1 MNKRSIISI
10 VAVICLSLSFGSFVK
25 SVQAAEEKFG
35 GLGLRVSQIYDPDT
49 EDHLG
54 PLVVLDLI
62 DETPASKS
70 GIRRGDIIT
79 HIDGEPTKGKTFKYL
94 IVEKLR
100 GTIGSKTDISIERA
114 DEKAPLDFGLTR
126 IEIHSSPDHK
136 G

>member
-1 MNKRSIISI
+1 MNKKNVISI
-10 VAVICLSLSFGSFVK
+10 VAVICLSLSLGLLVRG
-25 SVQAAEEKFG
+25 VQAAEDTFG

-49 EDHLG
+49 KDHLG
-54 PLVVLDLI
+54 PLVVLDLV

-79 HIDGEPTKGKTFKYL
+79 HIDGESTKGKTFKYL

-100 GTIGSKTDISIERA
+100 GKIGSKTDISIERA
-114 DEKAPLDFGLTR
+114 GEKAPLDFGLTR
-126 IEIHSSPDHK
+126 VEINYSPEHK